1 MEFTNDNITDFIS
14 GMISLGGGDYVEAGP
29 EKFVMMKSGKNHEGV
44 LEDGTTRKFAVYGTT
59 APNVIVI
66 NPFAEGE
73 SNSSRENWF
82 YRSRNLWLATLVRKC
97 VLTVLEVGVRA
108 HARKQEEQK
117 DDKKFVK
124 YLGKY
129 AHNCTAKTMEDFKKI
144 APVAKPTEF
153 FNIYYSKSKCTA
165 EVKCNLFRDSTRKSF
180 PNVTDATWEALQA
193 VMLKVLGVKDLNEFT
208 FKTDSMNIPVLHS
221 FTNVYLQ
228 IFDNMHDIMK
238 LVGIENIETDKIR
251 SHLPMLEAYHQRA
264 KWCSSVSS
272 VVSTEEAQK
281 AAPSKSVIPSALGA
295 TAPAVWNTGL
305 PAALSQSIQPA
316 AYTPPQA
323 LPAALGAT
331 NAPVAPLPACMMQ
344 QPVMQPQMMQPSM
357 LPSSLAAQQPSLPAV
372 LRMNMF

>member
-193 VMLKVLGVKDLNEFT
+193 VVLKVLGVKDLNEFT
-208 FKTDSMNIPVLHS
+208 FKTDSMNIPVS

-331 NAPVAPLPACMMQ
+331 NAPVAPLPACMIQQPMMQ
-344 QPVMQPQMMQPSM
+344 QQMMQPSM

>member
-1 MEFTNDNITDFIS
+1 
-14 GMISLGGGDYVEAGP
+14 
-29 EKFVMMKSGKNHEGV
+29 MMKSGKNHEGV

-165 EVKCNLFRDSTRKSF
+165 EVKCNLFRDRIY
-180 PNVTDATWEALQA
+180 V
-193 VMLKVLGVKDLNEFT
+193 
-208 FKTDSMNIPVLHS
+208 
-221 FTNVYLQ
+221 
-228 IFDNMHDIMK
+228 
-238 LVGIENIETDKIR
+238 
-251 SHLPMLEAYHQRA
+251 
-264 KWCSSVSS
+264 
-272 VVSTEEAQK
+272 
-281 AAPSKSVIPSALGA
+281 
-295 TAPAVWNTGL
+295 
-305 PAALSQSIQPA
+305 
-316 AYTPPQA
+316 
-323 LPAALGAT
+323 
-331 NAPVAPLPACMMQ
+331 
-344 QPVMQPQMMQPSM
+344 
-357 LPSSLAAQQPSLPAV
+357 
-372 LRMNMF
+372 